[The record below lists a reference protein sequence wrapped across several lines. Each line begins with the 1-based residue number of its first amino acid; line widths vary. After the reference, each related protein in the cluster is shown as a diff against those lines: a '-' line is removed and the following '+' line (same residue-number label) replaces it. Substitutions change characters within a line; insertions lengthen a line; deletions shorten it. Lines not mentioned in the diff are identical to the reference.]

1 MAMTALLTKADHDIQ
16 LAVRDE
22 LDWIPELFD
31 APRIAVGVSKG
42 VVTLTGLVETHLQ
55 RVAAKRAAF
64 RVHGVHA
71 VVDRV
76 EIMRAPGDL
85 SDPEIATAVRNA
97 VEWASD
103 LPPGIHTSV
112 HDGIATLTGEVQW
125 EHQRRRAQD
134 TVEWVKGVRSVD
146 NRLTLARRPSG
157 PDTRERIHHA
167 LVRNAIIDANA
178 IDVEIDGTTVVLCG
192 TVRTW
197 LEKAQASRTA
207 WSSPHVTEVDN
218 RIIVKAD

>member
-76 EIMRAPGDL
+76 EIMRAQLGAHGVGDH
-85 SDPEIATAVRNA
+85 
-97 VEWASD
+97 
-103 LPPGIHTSV
+103 G
-112 HDGIATLTGEVQW
+112 
-125 EHQRRRAQD
+125 RRR
-134 TVEWVKGVRSVD
+134 RS
-146 NRLTLARRPSG
+146 RASAGPTAARRRRTSG
-157 PDTRERIHHA
+157 RWR
-167 LVRNAIIDANA
+167 
-178 IDVEIDGTTVVLCG
+178 C
-192 TVRTW
+192 
-197 LEKAQASRTA
+197 TA
-207 WSSPHVTEVDN
+207 
-218 RIIVKAD
+218 RCRGR